1 MFAWMKEVG
10 FADRKE
16 AGREL
21 AERLAHYQ
29 PDAPVVIGVTP
40 GGMIVAAEIGRA
52 LNAPLDMMVVKSVCA
67 PQTTGDVVG
76 AVALG
81 DVAFF
86 DPLYVTHHRLSLADL
101 QRLTAQATLTI
112 RRRTRK
118 LRGRAALPDVRGR
131 TVIVVSDGIAST
143 AAMLAALWALRSAG
157 ARRVVIALGIG
168 APDVVKRLR
177 EDADEVYCLLEPE
190 PLGEISYWFRN
201 FELVGDEEVVS
212 VLRTA
217 AGRARGGRNGSRHRW
232 TRDVTKERRVPSL
245 SH

>member
-1 MFAWMKEVG
+1 MFTWMKEVG

-29 PDAPVVIGVTP
+29 ADAPVVIGVSP

-52 LNAPLDMMVVKSVCA
+52 LDAPLDMMVVKSVCVPETA
-67 PQTTGDVVG
+67 GDVVG

-86 DPLYVTHHRLSLADL
+86 DPQYVTHHRLSLADL

-112 RRRTRK
+112 RRRTRR

-131 TVIVVSDGIAST
+131 TAIVASDGIAST
-143 AAMLAALWALRSAG
+143 AAILAAIWALRSAG

-177 EDADEVYCLLEPE
+177 EDADEVHCLLEPE
-190 PLGEISYWFRN
+190 PMGEISYWFRN

-217 AGRARGGRNGSRHRW
+217 AGRAPGGRNGSRHRW
-232 TRDVTKERRVPSL
+232 TRGVTNKVPAHPH